1 MNKEKREI
9 EPAGN
14 NPPPKSSNTSAG
26 LATPLPRNEDS
37 HPQDL
42 GPKELARTTISPSP
56 VAMKATGPRTL
67 DGKERSKYNALKH
80 GVFSSV
86 VVLKGESRA
95 EYESLLSGLQ
105 ETFQPEGTLEEA
117 LVKKL
122 AMTLWR
128 HNRLIQAETAEIQ
141 SSVEF
146 MEWDQQ
152 DAEEQQAEEIGSDG
166 TVAYEGGLIRKT
178 SNPRVLECC
187 LELLRELREAIEQ
200 KGFQPEDE
208 AILYR
213 VYGQEDRKH
222 LNENLYDHYKMWLE
236 TAGVSDVE
244 RLANGYASPEEC
256 VRNVLEEINKEIGR
270 LKRYQKT
277 LGTILAQRAKLDAV
291 RRTLPEGP
299 ILDRLLRYEAHLER
313 IFDRTLS
320 QLERLQRMRLGQPVL
335 PPIKVHL
342 SD

>member
-14 NPPPKSSNTSAG
+14 NPPPNSSETSAG
-26 LATPLPRNEDS
+26 LTTPLPRNEDS

-42 GPKELARTTISPSP
+42 GPNELARTTISPSS
-56 VAMKATGPRTL
+56 VTTKATGPRTPQ
-67 DGKERSKYNALKH
+67 GKERSKHNALKH
-80 GVFSSV
+80 GIFSSA

-141 SSVEF
+141 SAVEF
-146 MEWDQQ
+146 MEWNQQ
-152 DAEEQQAEEIGSDG
+152 HAEEQEAEEIGSE
-166 TVAYEGGLIRKT
+166 VMLEYQGGLIRKIQ
-178 SNPRVLECC
+178 NPLVLECC
-187 LELLRELREAIEQ
+187 LKLLRELREAIEQ

-208 AILYR
+208 AILQR
-213 VYGQEDRKH
+213 VYGEEDGKH
-222 LNENLYDHYKMWLE
+222 LNENLYDSYRIWFE

-244 RLANGYASPEEC
+244 RRANGYASPEGC
-256 VRNVLEEINKEIGR
+256 VRKVLEEIDAEIGR

-277 LGTILAQRAKLDAV
+277 LGTILAQRARLEAV

-320 QLERLQRMRLGQPVL
+320 QLERLQRMRLGQLVL
-335 PPIKVHL
+335 PPIKVQL

>member
-1 MNKEKREI
+1 MKIEEQKE
-9 EPAGN
+9 
-14 NPPPKSSNTSAG
+14 NPEHNQAA
-26 LATPLPRNEDS
+26 LS
-37 HPQDL
+37 HPPDQGSRSPASHESPPLEIVRADSE
-42 GPKELARTTISPSP
+42 PPAEKTMSVNSLARR
-56 VAMKATGPRTL
+56 ATGPRTPS
-67 DGKERSKYNALKH
+67 GKERSKYNALKH

-95 EYESLLSGLQ
+95 EYESLLSGPQ

-141 SSVEF
+141 SAVEF

-152 DAEEQQAEEIGSDG
+152 HAQQQEAEEIGSE
-166 TVAYEGGLIRKT
+166 AELEYQGGLIRKIQ
-178 SNPRVLECC
+178 NPRVLECC
-187 LELLRELREAIEQ
+187 LKLLKELREAIEQ
-200 KGFQPEDE
+200 KGFQSEDQV
-208 AILYR
+208 ILQR
-213 VYGQEDRKH
+213 VYGEEDQEH
-222 LNENLYDHYKMWLE
+222 LSENLYDNYRIWFQ
-236 TAGVSDVE
+236 TAGVSDAE
-244 RLANGYASPEEC
+244 RLANGYASPEGC
-256 VRNVLEEINKEIGR
+256 VRNVLEEIDEEIGR

-313 IFDRTLS
+313 VFDRTLS
-320 QLERLQRMRLGQPVL
+320 QLERLQRIRQGQPVP
-335 PPIKVHL
+335 PPIKVQL
-342 SD
+342 SG